1 MFPFRKTEIF
11 SDGSDNES
19 SLFLKNSQANRATAI
34 GETLRNI
41 IKGCYF
47 NFDYYF
53 LKTWSAAYPSEASG
67 IARIFLMGRH
77 GFIFLHR

>member
-53 LKTWSAAYPSEASG
+53 LKT
-67 IARIFLMGRH
+67 
-77 GFIFLHR
+77 